1 MQLTGYTTSEKKRRF
16 RQAPT
21 VMPGY
26 INVNQQE
33 VIAKT
38 GRPSAKFP
46 GQVIYEM
53 KCRKCEGRYGANGC
67 DTHARRCPLCDG
79 GAPGELVPE
88 KPVGL
93 FD

>member
-1 MQLTGYTTSEKKRRF
+1 MQLTGYPTSEKKRRF
-16 RQAPT
+16 RNAQT
-21 VMPGY
+21 VVPGS
-26 INVNQQE
+26 VNANEQE

-38 GRPSAKFP
+38 GRPSTSFR
-46 GQVIYEM
+46 GQVIYEI
-53 KCRKCEGRYGANGC
+53 KCRKCGGRYGANGC
-67 DTHARRCPLCDG
+67 DVHARRCPLCDG